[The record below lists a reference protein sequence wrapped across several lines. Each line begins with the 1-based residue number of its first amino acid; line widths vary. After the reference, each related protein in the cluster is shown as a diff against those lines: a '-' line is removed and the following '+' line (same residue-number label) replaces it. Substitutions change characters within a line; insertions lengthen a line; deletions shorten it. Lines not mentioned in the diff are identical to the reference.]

1 MRAQGARL
9 DFIISSCLSLANHR
23 IDSTH
28 RESVRHN
35 PQLVVSTI
43 DIGCEKYQLKLQSQD
58 PAIAEIISAE
68 ERRLRE
74 EIVLI
79 ASENYASRA
88 VLEATGSVLTNKYA
102 EGYPGRR
109 YYAGTENVDAA
120 ETLAIERAK
129 ALFPGAEHANVQP
142 HSGSQANM
150 AAYFAA
156 LEPGDRVMG
165 MSLDHGGHL
174 THGSPVNFSGRI
186 YDFVHYGLDE
196 ETETIDYAAVERIAD
211 ELRPKII
218 VSGSSAY
225 SRTIDFARFGQIADR
240 VGAIHLADMAHI
252 AGLVAAGAHPSPLQ
266 FADIVT
272 STTHKTLRGPRG
284 AMALTTKAW
293 ARKYDSAVFPRMQGG
308 PMGHAI
314 AAKAVAYQEAMS
326 ADFTKYASN
335 IISNAAALAKA
346 LSEAGMRIVSGGTDN
361 HLMMVDL
368 RGMGVTGAEA
378 ETRMRTAG
386 IVANKNMIPFDP
398 NPPRVTSGVRIGV
411 PAVTSR
417 GMETEDMGMIAE
429 FIIESLRV
437 EDGSSHQ
444 RALCER
450 VKEFAS
456 AFPVPGVDA

>member
-1 MRAQGARL
+1 MLNLKAK
-9 DFIISSCLSLANHR
+9 DPEIANV
-23 IDSTH
+23 I
-28 RESVRHN
+28 
-35 PQLVVSTI
+35 VS
-43 DIGCEKYQLKLQSQD
+43 
-58 PAIAEIISAE
+58 E

-129 ALFPGAEHANVQP
+129 KLFPGAEHANVQP

-150 AAYFAA
+150 AAYFAT

-196 ETETIDYAAVERIAD
+196 ESEMIDYDVVERIAN

-218 VSGSSAY
+218 VSGYSAY
-225 SRTIDFARFGQIADR
+225 SRTIDFKRFGEIADSI
-240 VGAIHLADMAHI
+240 GALHLADMAHI
-252 AGLVAAGAHPSPLQ
+252 AGLVAAGAHASPIPH
-266 FADIVT
+266 AGIVT
-272 STTHKTLRGPRG
+272 TTTHKTLRGPRG
-284 AMALTTKAW
+284 AMALTTKEW

-308 PMGHAI
+308 PMGHTI
-314 AAKAVAYQEAMS
+314 AAKAVAYKE
-326 ADFTKYASN
+326 
-335 IISNAAALAKA
+335 A
-346 LSEAGMRIVSGGTDN
+346 LSEDFKVYARNIVSNASALAEALSASGMRIVSGGTDN
-361 HLMMVDL
+361 HLMLVDM
-368 RGMGVTGAEA
+368 RGVGVTGAEA
-378 ETRMRTAG
+378 ETKMRTVG
-386 IVANKNMIPFDP
+386 IVANKNMVPFDP
-398 NPPRVTSGVRIGV
+398 NPPRITSGVRVGV

-417 GMETEDMGMIAE
+417 GMTTKDMETIAD
-429 FIIESLRV
+429 FIV
-437 EDGSSHQ
+437 EALKVEEASSQQSHL
-444 RALCER
+444 AER
-450 VKEFAS
+450 VKNFAS
-456 AFPVPGVDA
+456 SFPVPGIDEGY

>member
-1 MRAQGARL
+1 MNLR
-9 DFIISSCLSLANHR
+9 S
-23 IDSTH
+23 
-28 RESVRHN
+28 
-35 PQLVVSTI
+35 
-43 DIGCEKYQLKLQSQD
+43 KD
-58 PAIAEIISAE
+58 PAIAEIVAAE

-120 ETLAIERAK
+120 ESLAIERAK
-129 ALFPGAEHANVQP
+129 ELFHGAEHANVQP

-196 ETETIDYAAVERIAD
+196 ATEIIDYDAVERMAN

-218 VSGSSAY
+218 VSGYSAY
-225 SRTIDFARFGQIADR
+225 SRTIDFERFGKIADNI
-240 VGAIHLADMAHI
+240 GAIHLADMAHI
-252 AGLVAAGAHPSPLQ
+252 AGLIAAGVHPSPVPH
-266 FADIVT
+266 AAIVT

-284 AMALTTKAW
+284 AMALTTKEW

-308 PMGHAI
+308 PMGHTI
-314 AAKAVAYQEAMS
+314 AAKAVAYKEALS
-326 ADFTKYASN
+326 DGFKQYARN
-335 IISNAAALAKA
+335 IVSNAAALAEA
-346 LSEAGMRIVSGGTDN
+346 LAASGMRIVSGGTDN
-361 HLMMVDL
+361 HLMLVDM
-368 RGMGVTGAEA
+368 RGVGVTGAEA
-378 ETRMRTAG
+378 ETKMRSVG
-386 IVANKNMIPFDP
+386 IVANKNMVPFDP
-398 NPPRVTSGVRIGV
+398 NPPRVTSGVRVGV

-417 GMETEDMGMIAE
+417 GMSPQDMETIAE
-429 FIIESLRV
+429 LIVESLHI
-437 EDGSSHQ
+437 EDGSDQQ
-444 RALCER
+444 RTLAEK
-450 VKEFAS
+450 VKKFAS
-456 AFPVPGVDA
+456 DFAVPGIDS

>member
-1 MRAQGARL
+1 M
-9 DFIISSCLSLANHR
+9 N
-23 IDSTH
+23 
-28 RESVRHN
+28 
-35 PQLVVSTI
+35 
-43 DIGCEKYQLKLQSQD
+43 LQSKD
-58 PAIAEIISAE
+58 PDIAEIIAAE

-129 ALFPGAEHANVQP
+129 ELFPGAEHANVQP

-150 AAYFAA
+150 AAYFAV

-196 ETETIDYAAVERIAD
+196 ETEKIDYDAVERIAD
-211 ELRPKII
+211 ELKPKII

-225 SRTIDFARFGQIADR
+225 SRTIDFARFSQIADNI
-240 VGAIHLADMAHI
+240 GAVHLADMAHI
-252 AGLVAAGAHPSPLQ
+252 AGLVAAGLHPSPVTH
-266 FADIVT
+266 ADIVT

-284 AMALTTKAW
+284 AMALITKEW

-314 AAKAVAYQEAMS
+314 AAKAVAYREALS
-326 ADFTKYASN
+326 DDFKRYAAQ
-335 IISNAAALAKA
+335 IVSNAAALAEA
-346 LSEAGMRIVSGGTDN
+346 LSIAGIRIVSGGTDN
-361 HLMMVDL
+361 HLMLVDL

-378 ETRMRTAG
+378 ESRLRNVG

-398 NPPRVTSGVRIGV
+398 NPPRVTSGVRLGV

-417 GMETEDMGMIAE
+417 GMTAQDMGTVAE
-429 FIIESLRV
+429 FIVEALRV
-437 EDGSSHQ
+437 EDGSVNQ
-444 RALCER
+444 RALSNG
-450 VKEFAS
+450 VKDFAS
-456 AFPVPGVDA
+456 AFPVPGIDV

>member
-1 MRAQGARL
+1 M
-9 DFIISSCLSLANHR
+9 N
-23 IDSTH
+23 
-28 RESVRHN
+28 
-35 PQLVVSTI
+35 
-43 DIGCEKYQLKLQSQD
+43 LQSKD
-58 PAIAEIISAE
+58 PRIAEIIAAE

-120 ETLAIERAK
+120 ESLAIDRAK
-129 ALFPGAEHANVQP
+129 QLFEGAEHANVQP

-156 LEPGDRVMG
+156 LEPDDRVMG

-196 ETETIDYAAVERIAD
+196 ESEMIDYDVVERIAN
-211 ELRPKII
+211 ELKPKII
-218 VSGSSAY
+218 VSGYSAY
-225 SRTIDFARFGQIADR
+225 SRTIDFERFGQIADSI
-240 VGAIHLADMAHI
+240 GALHLADMAHI
-252 AGLVAAGAHPSPLQ
+252 AGLVATGAHPSPVPH
-266 FADIVT
+266 ADIVT

-308 PMGHAI
+308 PMGHTI
-314 AAKAVAYQEAMS
+314 AAKAVAYEEAQS
-326 ADFTKYASN
+326 NDFKTYADN
-335 IISNAAALAKA
+335 IVSNASALADA
-346 LSEAGMRIVSGGTDN
+346 LSSSGMRIVSGGTDN
-361 HLMMVDL
+361 HLMLVDL
-368 RGMGVTGAEA
+368 RGLNVSGAEA
-378 ETRMRTAG
+378 EVKMRSVG
-386 IVANKNMIPFDP
+386 IVANKNMVPFDP
-398 NPPRVTSGVRIGV
+398 NPPRVTSGVRVGV

-417 GMETEDMGMIAE
+417 GMGTNDMETIAE
-429 FIIESLRV
+429 LIVESLQV
-437 EDGSSHQ
+437 EDGSTQQ
-444 RALCER
+444 RALAQR
-450 VKEFAS
+450 VREFAEGF
-456 AFPVPGVDA
+456 AVPGIDS

>member
-1 MRAQGARL
+1 M
-9 DFIISSCLSLANHR
+9 N
-23 IDSTH
+23 
-28 RESVRHN
+28 
-35 PQLVVSTI
+35 
-43 DIGCEKYQLKLQSQD
+43 LQSKD
-58 PAIAEIISAE
+58 PEIANVIASE

-120 ETLAIERAK
+120 ESLAIDRAK
-129 ALFPGAEHANVQP
+129 QLFEGAEHANVQP

-150 AAYFAA
+150 AAYFAV

-196 ETETIDYAAVERIAD
+196 ESEMIDYDVVERIAN
-211 ELRPKII
+211 EVNPKLI
-218 VSGSSAY
+218 VSGYSAY
-225 SRTIDFARFGQIADR
+225 SRIIDFERFGQIAESI
-240 VGAIHLADMAHI
+240 GALHLADMAHI
-252 AGLVAAGAHPSPLQ
+252 AGLVATGAHPSPLPH
-266 FADIVT
+266 ADIVT

-314 AAKAVAYQEAMS
+314 AAKAVAYKEALS
-326 ADFTKYASN
+326 DDFKSYADS
-335 IISNAAALAKA
+335 IISNAAALADA
-346 LSEAGMRIVSGGTDN
+346 LSSSGMRIVSGGTDN
-361 HLMMVDL
+361 HLMLVDL
-368 RGMGVTGAEA
+368 RGLNVSGAEA
-378 ETRMRTAG
+378 EVKMRSVG
-386 IVANKNMIPFDP
+386 IVANKNMVPFDP
-398 NPPRVTSGVRIGV
+398 NPPRVTSGVRVGV

-417 GMETEDMGMIAE
+417 GMGAEDMEMIAE
-429 FIIESLRV
+429 LMVESLRV
-437 EDGSSHQ
+437 EEGSAQ
-444 RALCER
+444 QYALAKR
-450 VKEFAS
+450 VQEFACS
-456 AFPVPGVDA
+456 FPVPGIDS

>member
-1 MRAQGARL
+1 MNL
-9 DFIISSCLSLANHR
+9 KNKD
-23 IDSTH
+23 
-28 RESVRHN
+28 
-35 PQLVVSTI
+35 PVV
-43 DIGCEKYQLKLQSQD
+43 
-58 PAIAEIISAE
+58 AEIIAAE

-88 VLEATGSVLTNKYA
+88 ILEATGSVLTNKYA

-120 ETLAIERAK
+120 ESLAIERAK
-129 ALFPGAEHANVQP
+129 QLFEGAEHANVQP

-196 ETETIDYAAVERIAD
+196 ETEMVDYDAVERMAH

-218 VSGSSAY
+218 VSGYSAY
-225 SRTIDFARFGQIADR
+225 SRTIDFERFGNIAES
-240 VGAIHLADMAHI
+240 VGALHLADMAHI
-252 AGLVAAGAHPSPLQ
+252 AGLVAAGVHPSPVPH
-266 FADIVT
+266 ADIVT

-284 AMALTTKAW
+284 AMALTTKEW

-308 PMGHAI
+308 PMGHTI
-314 AAKAVAYQEAMS
+314 AAKAVAYKEALTD
-326 ADFTKYASN
+326 DFRNYARN
-335 IISNAAALAKA
+335 IVSNAAALADA
-346 LSEAGMRIVSGGTDN
+346 LSNRGMRIVSGGTDN
-361 HLMMVDL
+361 HLMLVDM
-368 RGMGVTGAEA
+368 RGVNVTGAAA
-378 ETRMRTAG
+378 EVKMRSVG
-386 IVANKNMIPFDP
+386 IVANKNMVPFDP

-411 PAVTSR
+411 PSITSR
-417 GMETEDMGMIAE
+417 GMDTGDMETVAE
-429 FIIESLRV
+429 FIVESLRIE
-437 EDGSSHQ
+437 EDSSQQ
-444 RALCER
+444 RELAHR
-450 VKEFAS
+450 VKDFAS
-456 AFPVPGVDA
+456 SFPVPGIDS

>member
-1 MRAQGARL
+1 M
-9 DFIISSCLSLANHR
+9 N
-23 IDSTH
+23 
-28 RESVRHN
+28 
-35 PQLVVSTI
+35 
-43 DIGCEKYQLKLQSQD
+43 LQSKD
-58 PAIAEIISAE
+58 PEIANIIDAE

-109 YYAGTENVDAA
+109 YYAGTENLDDA
-120 ETLAIERAK
+120 ESLAIDRAK
-129 ALFPGAEHANVQP
+129 QLFEGAEHANVQP

-196 ETETIDYAAVERIAD
+196 ESEMIDYDTVARIAE
-211 ELRPKII
+211 ELKPKII
-218 VSGSSAY
+218 VSGYSAY
-225 SRTIDFARFGQIADR
+225 SRTIDFQRFGEIADSI
-240 VGAIHLADMAHI
+240 GALHLADMAHI
-252 AGLVAAGAHPSPLQ
+252 AGLVAAGAHPTPIPH
-266 FADIVT
+266 ADIVT

-284 AMALTTKAW
+284 AMALMTKDW

-308 PMGHAI
+308 PMGHTI
-314 AAKAVAYQEAMS
+314 AAKAVAYKEAS
-326 ADFTKYASN
+326 SDDFKTYASN
-335 IISNAAALAKA
+335 IVSNAAALADA
-346 LSEAGMRIVSGGTDN
+346 LSDAGMRIVSGGTDN
-361 HLMMVDL
+361 HLMLVDL
-368 RGMGVTGAEA
+368 RGVGVTGAEA
-378 ETRMRTAG
+378 ETKMRAVG
-386 IVANKNMIPFDP
+386 IVANKNMVPFDP
-398 NPPRVTSGVRIGV
+398 NPPRVTSGVRVGV

-417 GMETEDMGMIAE
+417 GMSTKDMDTIAE
-429 FIIESLRV
+429 LIVESLRV
-437 EDGSSHQ
+437 EEDSPTQKSL
-444 RALCER
+444 AKK

-456 AFPVPGVDA
+456 SFPVPGIDS

>member
-1 MRAQGARL
+1 MNLR
-9 DFIISSCLSLANHR
+9 
-23 IDSTH
+23 T
-28 RESVRHN
+28 
-35 PQLVVSTI
+35 
-43 DIGCEKYQLKLQSQD
+43 KD
-58 PAIAEIISAE
+58 PAIAEIIAAE

-79 ASENYASRA
+79 ASENYTSRA

-120 ETLAIERAK
+120 ESLAIERAK
-129 ALFPGAEHANVQP
+129 ELFSGAEHANVQP

-196 ETETIDYAAVERIAD
+196 ATEIIDYDAVERMAN

-218 VSGSSAY
+218 VSGYSAY
-225 SRTIDFARFGQIADR
+225 SRTIDFERFGKIADNI
-240 VGAIHLADMAHI
+240 GAIHLADMAHI
-252 AGLVAAGAHPSPLQ
+252 AGLIAAGAHPSPVPH
-266 FADIVT
+266 AAIVT

-284 AMALTTKAW
+284 AMALTSKEW

-308 PMGHAI
+308 PMGHTI
-314 AAKAVAYQEAMS
+314 AAKAVAYKEALS
-326 ADFTKYASN
+326 DDFKEYARN
-335 IISNAAALAKA
+335 IVRNAAALAEA
-346 LSEAGMRIVSGGTDN
+346 LSASGMRIVSGGTDN
-361 HLMMVDL
+361 HLMLVDM
-368 RGMGVTGAEA
+368 RGAGVTGAEA
-378 ETRMRTAG
+378 ETKMRTVG

-398 NPPRVTSGVRIGV
+398 NPPRVTSGVRVGV

-417 GMETEDMGMIAE
+417 GMSPQDMETVAE
-429 FIIESLRV
+429 LIVESLHV
-437 EDGSSHQ
+437 EDGSGQQ
-444 RALCER
+444 RTLAEK

-456 AFPVPGVDA
+456 SFPVPGVDDS

>member
-1 MRAQGARL
+1 M
-9 DFIISSCLSLANHR
+9 N
-23 IDSTH
+23 
-28 RESVRHN
+28 
-35 PQLVVSTI
+35 
-43 DIGCEKYQLKLQSQD
+43 LKNKD
-58 PAIAEIISAE
+58 PVIAEIIAAE

-88 VLEATGSVLTNKYA
+88 ILEATGSVLTNKYA

-120 ETLAIERAK
+120 ESLAIERAK
-129 ALFPGAEHANVQP
+129 QLFEGAEHANVQP

-196 ETETIDYAAVERIAD
+196 ETEMVDYDAVERMAH

-218 VSGSSAY
+218 VSGYSAY
-225 SRTIDFARFGQIADR
+225 SRTIDFERFGNIAES
-240 VGAIHLADMAHI
+240 VGALHLADMAHI
-252 AGLVAAGAHPSPLQ
+252 AGLVAAGVHPSPVPH
-266 FADIVT
+266 ADIVT

-284 AMALTTKAW
+284 AMALTTKEW

-308 PMGHAI
+308 PMGHTI
-314 AAKAVAYQEAMS
+314 AAKAVAYKEALTD
-326 ADFTKYASN
+326 DFRNYARN
-335 IISNAAALAKA
+335 IVSNAAALADA
-346 LSEAGMRIVSGGTDN
+346 LSDRGMRIVSGGTDN
-361 HLMMVDL
+361 HLMLVDM
-368 RGMGVTGAEA
+368 RGVNVTGAAA
-378 ETRMRTAG
+378 EVKMRSVG
-386 IVANKNMIPFDP
+386 IVANKNMVPFDP

-411 PAVTSR
+411 PSITSR
-417 GMETEDMGMIAE
+417 GMDTGDMETVAE
-429 FIIESLRV
+429 FIVESLRIE
-437 EDGSSHQ
+437 EDSSQQ
-444 RALCER
+444 RELAQR
-450 VKEFAS
+450 VKDFAS
-456 AFPVPGVDA
+456 SFPVPGIDS

>member
-1 MRAQGARL
+1 M
-9 DFIISSCLSLANHR
+9 N
-23 IDSTH
+23 
-28 RESVRHN
+28 
-35 PQLVVSTI
+35 
-43 DIGCEKYQLKLQSQD
+43 LQSKD
-58 PAIAEIISAE
+58 PRIAEIIAAE

-109 YYAGTENVDAA
+109 YYAGTENIDAA
-120 ETLAIERAK
+120 ESLAIERAK
-129 ALFPGAEHANVQP
+129 KLFEGAEHANVQP

-196 ETETIDYAAVERIAD
+196 ESEMIDYDAVERIAN
-211 ELRPKII
+211 ELKPKII
-218 VSGSSAY
+218 VSGYSAY
-225 SRTIDFARFGQIADR
+225 SRTIDFERFGQIADSI
-240 VGAIHLADMAHI
+240 GALHLADMAHI
-252 AGLVAAGAHPSPLQ
+252 AGLVATGAHPSPVPH
-266 FADIVT
+266 ADIVT

-308 PMGHAI
+308 PMGHTI
-314 AAKAVAYQEAMS
+314 AAKAVAYKEALS
-326 ADFTKYASN
+326 DDFKTYANN
-335 IISNAAALAKA
+335 IVSNASALADA
-346 LSEAGMRIVSGGTDN
+346 LSSSGMRIVSGGTDN
-361 HLMMVDL
+361 HLMLVDM
-368 RGMGVTGAEA
+368 RDVGVTGAEA
-378 ETRMRTAG
+378 ETKMRSVG
-386 IVANKNMIPFDP
+386 IVANKNMVPFDP
-398 NPPRVTSGVRIGV
+398 NPPRVTSGVRVGV

-417 GMETEDMGMIAE
+417 GMGTEDMETIAE
-429 FIIESLRV
+429 LIVESLRV
-437 EDGSSHQ
+437 EVGSTKQ
-444 RALCER
+444 RALGQR
-450 VKEFAS
+450 VKEFAEGF
-456 AFPVPGVDA
+456 AVPGIDS

>member
-1 MRAQGARL
+1 MNLR
-9 DFIISSCLSLANHR
+9 S
-23 IDSTH
+23 
-28 RESVRHN
+28 
-35 PQLVVSTI
+35 
-43 DIGCEKYQLKLQSQD
+43 KD
-58 PAIAEIISAE
+58 PAIAEIVAAE

-74 EIVLI
+74 EVVLI

-120 ETLAIERAK
+120 ESLAIERAK
-129 ALFPGAEHANVQP
+129 DLFPGAEHANVQP

-196 ETETIDYAAVERIAD
+196 ASEIIDYDAVERMAN

-218 VSGSSAY
+218 VSGYSAY
-225 SRTIDFARFGQIADR
+225 SRTIDFERFGKIADNI
-240 VGAIHLADMAHI
+240 GAIHLADMAHI
-252 AGLVAAGAHPSPLQ
+252 AGLIAAGVHPSPVPH
-266 FADIVT
+266 AAIVT

-284 AMALTTKAW
+284 AMALTTKEW

-308 PMGHAI
+308 PMGHTI
-314 AAKAVAYQEAMS
+314 AAKAVAYKEALS
-326 ADFTKYASN
+326 DGFKQYARN
-335 IISNAAALAKA
+335 IVSNAAALAEA
-346 LSEAGMRIVSGGTDN
+346 LAASGMRIVSGGTDN
-361 HLMMVDL
+361 HLMLVDM
-368 RGMGVTGAEA
+368 RGVGVTGAEA
-378 ETRMRTAG
+378 ETKMRSVG
-386 IVANKNMIPFDP
+386 IVANKNMVPFDP
-398 NPPRVTSGVRIGV
+398 NPPRVTSGVRVGV

-417 GMETEDMGMIAE
+417 GMSPQDMETVAE
-429 FIIESLRV
+429 LIVESLHI
-437 EDGSSHQ
+437 EDGSDQQ
-444 RALCER
+444 RTLAEK
-450 VKEFAS
+450 VKKFAS
-456 AFPVPGVDA
+456 DFAVPGIDS